1 MTGTRAGLFIQLP
14 LNGPLTEMSSASHHQ
29 TLPGEVAPLQVALCV
44 SLLPGHAVMMLV
56 DLNACCVL
64 ARSRLTLRAEADG
77 DPALGSTAGIKQSV
91 TLTKGISYQLLF
103 YAHHRNMAGQEDT
116 TLQANVE
123 GVTVFGPQTLT
134 GTFVQYTATFQ

>member
-1 MTGTRAGLFIQLP
+1 MKVGLQ
-14 LNGPLTEMSSASHHQ
+14 
-29 TLPGEVAPLQVALCV
+29 
-44 SLLPGHAVMMLV
+44 
-56 DLNACCVL
+56 
-64 ARSRLTLRAEADG
+64 
-77 DPALGSTAGIKQSV
+77 ALGSTAGIKQSV

-134 GTFVQYTATFQ
+134 GTFVQYTATFQVACGTYEAATSEVEFEFHGSATDNDKTVMLDNIELGALTNTPGCSCLAGYNAEQNETCRVCVSGTYSNESG